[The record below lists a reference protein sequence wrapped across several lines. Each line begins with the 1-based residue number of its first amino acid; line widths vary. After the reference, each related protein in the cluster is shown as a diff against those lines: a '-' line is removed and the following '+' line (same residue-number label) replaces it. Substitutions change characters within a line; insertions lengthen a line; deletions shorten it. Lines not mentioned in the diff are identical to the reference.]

1 MFKNN
6 RVNSNSYMILGPTE
20 GLAQL
25 LYRSQNTSGQRA
37 GRDHWSADRHVQE
50 ESIWF
55 NGNLSIIKVIKRK

>member
-6 RVNSNSYMILGPTE
+6 RVHSNNYMILGPPE

-37 GRDHWSADRHVQE
+37 GRDHWSADRHDQE
-50 ESIWF
+50 ESIWLK
-55 NGNLSIIKVIKRK
+55 GNLSIKKYGN